1 MIAGLERM
9 LDLTTGKT
17 EYPDLKSCSG
27 AKSMSR
33 LDDVRLMLQAAFYV
47 QGLGIACTR
56 AHWRLKQ
63 GCN

>member
-1 MIAGLERM
+1 MIASFERM

-33 LDDVRLMLQAAFYV
+33 LDEVRLTPQAAFYV
-47 QGLGIACTR
+47 QGSGIACTR
-56 AHWRLKQ
+56 AHWCVKQ